1 MEATVAERL
10 AAVVADHIVSPLG
23 FSTSDN
29 YAAVKA
35 GRTGL
40 QRYSGKWG
48 LPDPFMAALI
58 DRDEALA
65 VCERA
70 GISGDYTFFERL
82 AILSIQQALQQCE
95 VDVTSDRTLLILS
108 TTKGNVD
115 LLRESQ
121 EGIAEERV
129 LLGEAAKAIAAYFGN
144 PNQPM
149 VVSNAC
155 ISGVCAQIE
164 AERLLKAGVYDAV
177 VVCGGDILS
186 PFIVSG
192 FQSLMA
198 LTDTP
203 CRPFDEDRTGINLG
217 DAVATII
224 YKGITEHRAGMWTV
238 AKGAIRNDGYHI
250 SSPSKVGEGS
260 FRALRQILEGVDP
273 EEIAVV
279 NAHGTATLF
288 NDEMESVAIDRA
300 GLGGVPVNSL
310 KGYYGHTM
318 GAAGILETIITM
330 RALDEGLVLAT
341 KGYENL
347 GVSRPIQVTKQN
359 LTTEKRTFVKMI
371 SGFGGCN
378 AAMRVEVKG
387 EK

>member
-1 MEATVAERL
+1 MEETVAERL
-10 AAVVADHIVSPLG
+10 AVVVADHIVSPLG

-35 GRTGL
+35 GQTGL

-48 LPDPFMAALI
+48 LPEPFMAALI

-70 GISGDYTFFERL
+70 GIHGDYTFFERL
-82 AILSIQQALQQCE
+82 AILSVQQALQQCE
-95 VDVTSDRTLLILS
+95 VDVTSSRTLLILS

-115 LLRESQ
+115 LLREPQ

-129 LLGEAAKAIAAYFGN
+129 LLGEAAKTIAAYFGN
-144 PNQPM
+144 PNQPL

-177 VVCGGDILS
+177 IVCGGDILS

-224 YKGITEHRAGMWTV
+224 YKGVTEQREGVWTV

-260 FRALRQILEGVDP
+260 FRALRQILEGVDA

-300 GLGGVPVNSL
+300 GLGSVPVNSL
-310 KGYYGHTM
+310 KGYFGHTM

-347 GVSRPIQVTKQN
+347 GVSRPVQVTKQN
-359 LTTEKRTFVKMI
+359 QTTQKRTFVKMI

-378 AAMRVEVKG
+378 AAMLLKH
-387 EK
+387 

>member
-1 MEATVAERL
+1 MEETVAERL
-10 AAVVADHIVSPLG
+10 AVVVADHIVSPLG
-23 FSTSDN
+23 FSTSNN

-48 LPDPFMAALI
+48 LPEPFMAALI

-65 VCERA
+65 VCEQA
-70 GISGDYTFFERL
+70 GIHGHYTFFERL
-82 AILSIQQALQQCE
+82 AILSVQQALQQCE
-95 VDVTSDRTLLILS
+95 VDVTSSRTLLILS

-115 LLRESQ
+115 LLREPQ

-129 LLGEAAKAIAAYFGN
+129 LLGEAAKTIAAYFGN
-144 PNQPM
+144 PNQPL

-177 VVCGGDILS
+177 IVCGGDILS

-224 YKGITEHRAGMWTV
+224 YKGVTEQREGVWTV

-260 FRALRQILEGVDP
+260 FRALRQILEGVDA

-310 KGYYGHTM
+310 KGYFGHTM

-347 GVSRPIQVTKQN
+347 GVSRPVQVTKQN
-359 LTTEKRTFVKMI
+359 QTTQKRTFVKMI

-378 AAMRVEVKG
+378 AAMLLKH
-387 EK
+387 

>member
-1 MEATVAERL
+1 MEETVAERL
-10 AAVVADHIVSPLG
+10 AVVVADHIVSPLG

-35 GRTGL
+35 GQTGL

-48 LPDPFMAALI
+48 LPEPFMAALI

-65 VCERA
+65 VCARA
-70 GISGDYTFFERL
+70 GIHGHYTFFERL
-82 AILSIQQALQQCE
+82 AILSVQQALQQCE
-95 VDVTSDRTLLILS
+95 VDVTSSRTLLILS

-129 LLGEAAKAIAAYFGN
+129 LLGEAAKTIAAYFGN

-177 VVCGGDILS
+177 IVCGGDILS

-224 YKGITEHRAGMWTV
+224 YKGVTERREGVWTV

-260 FRALRQILEGVDP
+260 FRALRHILEGVDP

-347 GVSRPIQVTKQN
+347 GVSRPVQVTKQN
-359 LTTEKRTFVKMI
+359 LTTQKRTFVKMI

-378 AAMRVEVKG
+378 AAMLLKH
-387 EK
+387 

>member
-1 MEATVAERL
+1 MEAEMARIAVA
-10 AAVVADHIVSPLG
+10 VADHIVSPLG

-29 YAAVKA
+29 FAAVKA

-48 LPDPFMAALI
+48 LPEPFMAALI

-65 VCERA
+65 TCERA
-70 GISGDYTFFERL
+70 GIRGEYTFFERL
-82 AILSIQQALQQCE
+82 AIFSIQQALQQCE
-95 VDVTSDRTLLILS
+95 VDVTSSRTLLILS

-121 EGIAEERV
+121 AGIGEERV
-129 LLGEAAKAIAAYFGN
+129 MLGEAAKVIAHYFGN
-144 PNQPM
+144 PNLPI

-164 AERLLKAGVYDAV
+164 AERLLKAGAYDAV
-177 VVCGGDILS
+177 IVCGGDILS

-192 FQSLMA
+192 FQSLKA

-203 CRPFDEDRTGINLG
+203 CRPFDEDRLGINLG

-224 YKGITEHRAGMWTV
+224 YQGETAGQGGWTAV
-238 AKGAIRNDGYHI
+238 KGAIRNDAHHI
-250 SSPSKVGEGS
+250 SSPSNVGEGS
-260 FRALRQILEGVDP
+260 FRALRQILDGVDS
-273 EEIAVV
+273 EDIAFV

-300 GLGGVPVNSL
+300 GLGAVPVNSL

-318 GAAGILETIITM
+318 GAAGILETIISM
-330 RALDEGLVLAT
+330 KSLDEGLVLAT
-341 KGYENL
+341 RGYENI
-347 GVSRPIQVTKQN
+347 GVSRAIQVTKQN
-359 LTTEKRTFVKMI
+359 LTTDKKAFVKMI

-378 AAMRVEVKG
+378 AVMLFK
-387 EK
+387 K

>member
-1 MEATVAERL
+1 MEETVAERL
-10 AAVVADHIVSPLG
+10 AVVVADHIVSPLG

-35 GRTGL
+35 GQTGL

-48 LPDPFMAALI
+48 LPEPFMAALI

-70 GISGDYTFFERL
+70 GINGHYTFFERL
-82 AILSIQQALQQCE
+82 AILSVQQALQQCE
-95 VDVTSDRTLLILS
+95 VDVTSSRTLLILS

-115 LLRESQ
+115 LLREPQ

-129 LLGEAAKAIAAYFGN
+129 LLGEAAKTIAAYFGN
-144 PNQPM
+144 PNQPL

-177 VVCGGDILS
+177 IVCGGDILS

-224 YKGITEHRAGMWTV
+224 YKGVTEQREGVWTV

-260 FRALRQILEGVDP
+260 FRALRQILEGVDA

-300 GLGGVPVNSL
+300 GLGSVPVNSL
-310 KGYYGHTM
+310 KGYFGHTM

-347 GVSRPIQVTKQN
+347 GVSRPVQVTKQN
-359 LTTEKRTFVKMI
+359 QTTQKRTFVKMI

-378 AAMRVEVKG
+378 AAMLLKH
-387 EK
+387 

>member
-1 MEATVAERL
+1 MEETVAERL
-10 AAVVADHIVSPLG
+10 AVVVADHIVSPLG

-35 GRTGL
+35 GQTGL

-48 LPDPFMAALI
+48 LPEPFMAALI

-70 GISGDYTFFERL
+70 GIHGHYTIFERL
-82 AILSIQQALQQCE
+82 AILSVQQALQQCE
-95 VDVTSDRTLLILS
+95 VDVTSSRTLLILS

-129 LLGEAAKAIAAYFGN
+129 LLGEAAKTIAAYFGN

-177 VVCGGDILS
+177 IVCGGDILS

-224 YKGITEHRAGMWTV
+224 YKGVTERREGVWTV

-347 GVSRPIQVTKQN
+347 GVSRPVQVTKQN
-359 LTTEKRTFVKMI
+359 LTTQKRTFVKMI

-378 AAMRVEVKG
+378 AAMLLKH
-387 EK
+387 

>member
-1 MEATVAERL
+1 MEETVAERL
-10 AAVVADHIVSPLG
+10 AVVVADHIVSPLG

-35 GRTGL
+35 GQTGL

-48 LPDPFMAALI
+48 LPEPFMAALI

-70 GISGDYTFFERL
+70 GIHGHYTFFERL
-82 AILSIQQALQQCE
+82 AILSVQQALQQCE
-95 VDVTSDRTLLILS
+95 VDVSSSRTLLILS

-121 EGIAEERV
+121 EGIPEERV
-129 LLGEAAKAIAAYFGN
+129 LLGETAKTIAAYFGN

-177 VVCGGDILS
+177 IVCGGDILS

-224 YKGITEHRAGMWTV
+224 YKGVTERREGVWTV

-347 GVSRPIQVTKQN
+347 GVSRPVQVTKQN
-359 LTTEKRTFVKMI
+359 LTTQKRTFVKMI

-378 AAMRVEVKG
+378 AAMLLKH
-387 EK
+387 

>member
-1 MEATVAERL
+1 MEETVADRL
-10 AAVVADHIVSPLG
+10 AVVVADHIVSPLG

-35 GRTGL
+35 GQTGL

-48 LPDPFMAALI
+48 LPEPFMAALI

-70 GISGDYTFFERL
+70 GIHGHYTFFEQL
-82 AILSIQQALQQCE
+82 AILSVQQALQQCE
-95 VDVTSDRTLLILS
+95 VDVTSSRTLLILS

-129 LLGEAAKAIAAYFGN
+129 LLGEAAKTIAAYFGN

-177 VVCGGDILS
+177 IVCGGDILS

-224 YKGITEHRAGMWTV
+224 YKGVTERREGVWTV

-260 FRALRQILEGVDP
+260 FRALRHILEGVDP

-300 GLGGVPVNSL
+300 GLGGVAVNSL

-347 GVSRPIQVTKQN
+347 GVSRPVQVTKQN
-359 LTTEKRTFVKMI
+359 LTSQKRTFVKMI

-378 AAMRVEVKG
+378 AAMLLKH
-387 EK
+387 

>member
-1 MEATVAERL
+1 MEETVADRL
-10 AAVVADHIVSPLG
+10 AVVVADHIVSPLG

-35 GRTGL
+35 GQTGL

-48 LPDPFMAALI
+48 LPEPFMAALI

-70 GISGDYTFFERL
+70 GIHGHYTFFERL
-82 AILSIQQALQQCE
+82 AILSVQQALQQCE
-95 VDVTSDRTLLILS
+95 VDVTSSRTLLILS

-129 LLGEAAKAIAAYFGN
+129 LLGEAAKTIAAYFGN

-177 VVCGGDILS
+177 IVCGGDILS

-224 YKGITEHRAGMWTV
+224 YKGVTERREGVWTV

-260 FRALRQILEGVDP
+260 FRALRHILEGVDP

-330 RALDEGLVLAT
+330 RALD
-341 KGYENL
+341 
-347 GVSRPIQVTKQN
+347 
-359 LTTEKRTFVKMI
+359 
-371 SGFGGCN
+371 
-378 AAMRVEVKG
+378 
-387 EK
+387 

>member
-1 MEATVAERL
+1 MEETVAERL
-10 AAVVADHIVSPLG
+10 AVVVADHIVSPLG

-35 GRTGL
+35 GQTGL

-48 LPDPFMAALI
+48 LPEPFMAALI

-65 VCERA
+65 VCEQA
-70 GISGDYTFFERL
+70 GIHGHYTFFERL
-82 AILSIQQALQQCE
+82 AILSVQQALQQCE
-95 VDVTSDRTLLILS
+95 VDVTSSRTLLILS

-129 LLGEAAKAIAAYFGN
+129 LLGEAAKTIAAYFGN

-177 VVCGGDILS
+177 IVCGGDILS

-224 YKGITEHRAGMWTV
+224 YKGVTERREGVWTV

-347 GVSRPIQVTKQN
+347 GVSRPVQVTKQN
-359 LTTEKRTFVKMI
+359 LTTQKRTFVKMI

-378 AAMRVEVKG
+378 AAMLLKH
-387 EK
+387 

>member
-1 MEATVAERL
+1 MEETVAERL
-10 AAVVADHIVSPLG
+10 AVVVADHIVSPLG
-23 FSTSDN
+23 FSTSNN

-48 LPDPFMAALI
+48 LPEPFMAALI

-65 VCERA
+65 VCEQA
-70 GISGDYTFFERL
+70 GIHGHYTFFERL
-82 AILSIQQALQQCE
+82 AILSVQQALQQCE
-95 VDVTSDRTLLILS
+95 VDVTSSRTLLILS

-115 LLRESQ
+115 LLREPQ

-129 LLGEAAKAIAAYFGN
+129 LLGEAAKTIAAYFGN
-144 PNQPM
+144 PNQPL

-177 VVCGGDILS
+177 IVCGGDILS

-224 YKGITEHRAGMWTV
+224 YKGVTKQREGVWTV

-260 FRALRQILEGVDP
+260 FRALRQILEGVDA

-300 GLGGVPVNSL
+300 GLGSVPVNSL
-310 KGYYGHTM
+310 KGYFGHTM

-347 GVSRPIQVTKQN
+347 GVSRPVQVTKQN
-359 LTTEKRTFVKMI
+359 QTTQKRTFVKMI

-378 AAMRVEVKG
+378 AAMLLKH
-387 EK
+387 

>member
-1 MEATVAERL
+1 MEETVADRL
-10 AAVVADHIVSPLG
+10 AVVVADHIVSPLG

-35 GRTGL
+35 GQTGL

-48 LPDPFMAALI
+48 LPEPFMAALI

-70 GISGDYTFFERL
+70 GIHGHYTIFERL
-82 AILSIQQALQQCE
+82 AILSVQQALQQCE
-95 VDVTSDRTLLILS
+95 VDVTSSRTLLILS

-115 LLRESQ
+115 LLREPQ

-129 LLGEAAKAIAAYFGN
+129 LLGEAAKTIAAYFGN

-177 VVCGGDILS
+177 IVCGGDILS

-224 YKGITEHRAGMWTV
+224 YKGVTERREGVWTV

-300 GLGGVPVNSL
+300 GLGGVAVNSL

-347 GVSRPIQVTKQN
+347 GVSRPVQVTKQN
-359 LTTEKRTFVKMI
+359 LTTQKRTFVKMI

-378 AAMRVEVKG
+378 AAMLLKH
-387 EK
+387 

>member
-1 MEATVAERL
+1 MEETVAERL
-10 AAVVADHIVSPLG
+10 AVVVADHIVSPLG

-35 GRTGL
+35 GQTGL

-48 LPDPFMAALI
+48 LPEPFMAALI

-65 VCERA
+65 VCARA
-70 GISGDYTFFERL
+70 GIHGHYTFFERL
-82 AILSIQQALQQCE
+82 AILSVQQALQQCE
-95 VDVTSDRTLLILS
+95 VDVTSNRTLLILS

-129 LLGEAAKAIAAYFGN
+129 LLGEAAKTIAAYFGN

-177 VVCGGDILS
+177 IVCGGDILS

-224 YKGITEHRAGMWTV
+224 YKGVTERREGVWTV

-260 FRALRQILEGVDP
+260 FRALRHILEGVDP

-300 GLGGVPVNSL
+300 GLGSVPVNSL

-347 GVSRPIQVTKQN
+347 GVSRPVQVTKQN
-359 LTTEKRTFVKMI
+359 LTTQKRTFVKMI

-378 AAMRVEVKG
+378 AAMLLKH
-387 EK
+387 

>member
-1 MEATVAERL
+1 MEETVAERL
-10 AAVVADHIVSPLG
+10 AVVVADHIVSPLG

-35 GRTGL
+35 GQTGL

-48 LPDPFMAALI
+48 LPEPFMAALI

-70 GISGDYTFFERL
+70 GIHGHYTFFERL
-82 AILSIQQALQQCE
+82 AILSVQQALQQCE
-95 VDVTSDRTLLILS
+95 VDVTSSRTLLILS

-129 LLGEAAKAIAAYFGN
+129 LLGEAAKTIAAYFGN

-177 VVCGGDILS
+177 IVCGGDILS

-224 YKGITEHRAGMWTV
+224 YKGVTERREGVWTV
-238 AKGAIRNDGYHI
+238 AKGAIR
-250 SSPSKVGEGS
+250 K
-260 FRALRQILEGVDP
+260 
-273 EEIAVV
+273 
-279 NAHGTATLF
+279 TLF

-300 GLGGVPVNSL
+300 GLGGVAVNSL

-330 RALDEGLVLAT
+330 CALDEGLVLAT

-347 GVSRPIQVTKQN
+347 GVSRPVQVTKQN
-359 LTTEKRTFVKMI
+359 LTTQKRTFVKMI

-378 AAMRVEVKG
+378 AAMLLKH
-387 EK
+387 

>member
-1 MEATVAERL
+1 MEETVAERL
-10 AAVVADHIVSPLG
+10 AVVVADHIVSPLG
-23 FSTSDN
+23 FSTSNN

-35 GRTGL
+35 GQTGL
-40 QRYSGKWG
+40 LRYSGKWG
-48 LPDPFMAALI
+48 LPEPFMAALI

-70 GISGDYTFFERL
+70 GINGHYTFFERL
-82 AILSIQQALQQCE
+82 AILSVQQALQQCE
-95 VDVTSDRTLLILS
+95 VDVTSSRTLLILS

-115 LLRESQ
+115 LLREPQ

-129 LLGEAAKAIAAYFGN
+129 LLGEAAKTIAAYFGN
-144 PNQPM
+144 PNQPL

-177 VVCGGDILS
+177 IVCGGDILS

-224 YKGITEHRAGMWTV
+224 YKGVTEQREGVWTV

-260 FRALRQILEGVDP
+260 FRALRQILEGVDA

-300 GLGGVPVNSL
+300 GLGSVPVNSL
-310 KGYYGHTM
+310 KGYFGHTM

-347 GVSRPIQVTKQN
+347 GVSRPVQVTKQN
-359 LTTEKRTFVKMI
+359 QTTQKRTFVKMI
-371 SGFGGCN
+371 SGVGGCN
-378 AAMRVEVKG
+378 AAMLLKQ
-387 EK
+387 

>member
-1 MEATVAERL
+1 MGSAR
-10 AAVVADHIVSPLG
+10 AVH
-23 FSTSDN
+23 
-29 YAAVKA
+29 
-35 GRTGL
+35 
-40 QRYSGKWG
+40 
-48 LPDPFMAALI
+48 
-58 DRDEALA
+58 
-65 VCERA
+65 
-70 GISGDYTFFERL
+70 
-82 AILSIQQALQQCE
+82 
-95 VDVTSDRTLLILS
+95 
-108 TTKGNVD
+108 VD

-129 LLGEAAKAIAAYFGN
+129 LLGEAAKTIAAYFGN

-177 VVCGGDILS
+177 IVCGGDILS

-224 YKGITEHRAGMWTV
+224 YKGVTERREGVWTV

-347 GVSRPIQVTKQN
+347 GVSRPVQVTKQN
-359 LTTEKRTFVKMI
+359 LTTQKRTFVKMI

-378 AAMRVEVKG
+378 AAMLLKH
-387 EK
+387 